1 MKNARRCSMNPLTL
15 LMVAGT
21 FAAMSAAAS
30 AQTI

>member
-1 MKNARRCSMNPLTL
+1 MKNARHCSMNPLTL